1 MLPARKEIFNS
12 PDSMELAD
20 RFHLGGNCITTE
32 KIHVSSCLYALF
44 EQWNMAAEIKN
55 LMICYELENNVFL
68 PDIVKYSSH

>member
-44 EQWNMAAEIKN
+44 EQ
-55 LMICYELENNVFL
+55 
-68 PDIVKYSSH
+68 